1 MPAVNN
7 RSSSLIAQG
16 WSSARLQRLDYLA
29 LCLAALLFVYGAAV
43 RLIALYERPFTADE
57 SAFATVAYRIA
68 INGEY
73 RYHPWFHG
81 PLFHYLNATFFSLFG
96 ATDKIVRLPVVLIGI
111 ALLSL
116 ALPLARIRGSRVGLA
131 FLALTALSPTYAFL
145 SREVRGD
152 TLVLLLVSGCLL
164 LALHSSPRAVATFV
178 LLAAAAA
185 ATKVTA
191 IITLGIAGVAVLIVA
206 PKAVFRRLRALSKQD
221 LIVAGIAIIVGV
233 FLLIFLHTGFGAH
246 LKDWNALWR
255 AAFAWLYLQ
264 AHPHHPGGFLYF
276 PGLLAVYEPFICV
289 LALTALGCLMRDPW
303 CRFLALFFAGS
314 LAFYGWAQ
322 EKVPNL
328 VLYPL
333 LPATFLAAELLGSI
347 RRRSLLWVTAA
358 ALLVTALV
366 QARVVRRS
374 GILDF
379 ERPSRLEALAHGTMS
394 PQLPVFVERVLAR
407 SEGRV
412 VAADRLFQLLLAW
425 PLRGQTIQPLD
436 QAPAVA
442 LRVAQ
447 SLGGE
452 VVLCAWVPVW
462 EEASMRQLLDYVLT
476 QEAFGEFSC
485 QFGAI
490 GP

>member
-1 MPAVNN
+1 M
-7 RSSSLIAQG
+7 SSRQ
-16 WSSARLQRLDYLA
+16 LQPSTSHDQISVRFWRLDYLGI
-29 LCLAALLFVYGAAV
+29 CLAALLLVYGAAV

-57 SAFATVAYRIA
+57 SAFAEVAYRLA

-73 RYHPWFHG
+73 RYHSWFHG
-81 PLFHYLNATFFSLFG
+81 PLFHYLNATFFFLFG
-96 ATDKIVRLPVVLIGI
+96 AADRIVRLPAVLIGI
-111 ALLSL
+111 AFLSL
-116 ALPLARIRGSRVGLA
+116 ALPLARVRGSRVGLA
-131 FLALTALSPTYAFL
+131 FLALTTLSPTYAFL

-164 LALHSSPRAVATFV
+164 LALHGSPRAVATLV

-191 IITLGIAGVAVLIVA
+191 IITLGIAGAAALIAA
-206 PKAVFRRLRALSKQD
+206 PRAVFRRLRALNWRG
-221 LIVAGIAIIVGV
+221 LIAVGIAIIIGI
-233 FLLIFLHTGFGAH
+233 LLLVFLHTGFGTH
-246 LKDWNALWR
+246 LKDWNVLWR
-255 AAFAWLYLQ
+255 ASFSWLNLQ
-264 AHPHHPGGFLYF
+264 AHPRHPGGFLYF
-276 PGLLAVYEPFICV
+276 PGLLVAYEPFICI
-289 LALTALGCLMRDPW
+289 LALAALGFMMRDPW

-333 LPATFLAAELLGSI
+333 LPATLLAAESLGFI
-347 RRRSLLWVTAA
+347 RRRVLLGVAVA
-358 ALLVTALV
+358 ALLATALV
-366 QARVVRRS
+366 QVRVVRRG
-374 GILDF
+374 GILNL
-379 ERPSRLEALAHGTMS
+379 EQPSRIEALAHGTMS
-394 PQLPVFVERVLAR
+394 PHLPVFVEHVLAR

-425 PLRGQTIQPLD
+425 PLRGQTIQTLAH
-436 QAPAVA
+436 APPGA

-452 VVLCAWVPVW
+452 VVLCVWVPVW
-462 EEASMRQLLDYVLT
+462 EEASMQQLLDYALT